1 MTYPLVYNISK
12 NIAILYIY
20 RARPVPPP
28 PAVLQGGGPA
38 VLQGGKGGG
47 SPEIYIKINKNID
60 DKT

>member
-20 RARPVPPP
+20 RARPSPR
-28 PAVLQGGGPA
+28 PAVLQGGGR
-38 VLQGGKGGG
+38 GGGG